1 VRAPRIFAAL
11 FLLCCAVMARAQQV
25 FPLRV
30 TDDTG
35 AVVAIPARPV
45 RIISLTLATDEML
58 LGMVDVRRL
67 LGVSIFAADPGVS
80 NVADR
85 AAAVP
90 HKLDVS
96 VETILTLRPDL
107 VLVAN
112 WSDAGPVQQLRDA
125 GVPMYLMTSG
135 VTVAA
140 IQEKITRLAL
150 LTGEES
156 RGREMIAAMQTRLSA
171 VDRRVSAL
179 PAEKRMRVIDYA
191 TWGSAQG
198 RGSSWDEMLRRAG
211 LVDGVGELGSDEW
224 GQVPLSREK
233 LLQLDPDILVLP
245 GWVYA
250 NPGGASA
257 FFTQIMHDP
266 SLKGLRSVRAGRVY
280 QMPERLKSTTSQY
293 FAEAVEWL
301 ARTAYPEIFQ

>member
-1 VRAPRIFAAL
+1 MSAEVRELIRRMASDNGWGAPRIHGE
-11 FLLCCAVMARAQQV
+11 
-25 FPLRV
+25 LR
-30 TDDTG
+30 
-35 AVVAIPARPV
+35 
-45 RIISLTLATDEML
+45 ML
-58 LGMVDVRRL
+58 GFDVSERTVSRYLRRL
-67 LGVSIFAADPGVS
+67 
-80 NVADR
+80 
-85 AAAVP
+85 
-90 HKLDVS
+90 H
-96 VETILTLRPDL
+96 LRPDASQKWL
-107 VLVAN
+107 AF
-112 WSDAGPVQQLRDA
+112 LRNH
-125 GVPMYLMTSG
+125 
-135 VTVAA
+135 
-140 IQEKITRLAL
+140 
-150 LTGEES
+150 
-156 RGREMIAAMQTRLSA
+156 REMIAAMQTRLSA

-257 FFTQIMHDP
+257 FFTQITHDP
-266 SLKGLRSVRAGRVY
+266 SLKGLRSVRTGRVY